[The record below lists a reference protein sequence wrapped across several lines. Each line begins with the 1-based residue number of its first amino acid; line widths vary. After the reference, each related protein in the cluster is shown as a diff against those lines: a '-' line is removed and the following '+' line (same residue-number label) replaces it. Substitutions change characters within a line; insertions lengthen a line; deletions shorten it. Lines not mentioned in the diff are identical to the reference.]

1 MIECVEE
8 KIYYKKNNRR
18 KKNKTFKIIVF
29 LSVILLSGFYYKKV
43 ITVNVANVCADKCS
57 VINSKSVN
65 GAILASLQDSV
76 IYDNLVKIEKNSSGE
91 IILISANSYE
101 INKLGR
107 KITDISQKSLEEN
120 LKEGINLPLLV
131 FTGLP
136 LLSGMGPEIIYD
148 TIMLSS
154 VNCDFISNFT
164 SVGINQTLHSVYA
177 EIKSEI
183 TIDFPLDNRKK
194 TYSTRVLLCEAV
206 LVGKVPEIYLSNGLF
221 NKI

>member
-8 KIYYKKNNRR
+8 KIYYKKNKRR
-18 KKNKTFKIIVF
+18 KKNKAIKITVF
-29 LSVILLSGFYYKKV
+29 LSIIFLLAVYYKNV
-43 ITVNVANVCADKCS
+43 ITVNVANVCIDKCS
-57 VINSKSVN
+57 VINSKSIN
-65 GAILASLQDSV
+65 GAILVSLQDSV

-107 KITDISQKSLEEN
+107 KITDISQKALEDN
-120 LKEGINLPLLV
+120 LKKGIELPLFV

-136 LLSGMGPEIIYD
+136 LLSGIGPEINYD
-148 TIMLSS
+148 TVTLSS
-154 VNCDFISNFT
+154 VNCDFVSNFT

-183 TIDFPLDNRKK
+183 IIDFPFDNRKK
-194 TYSTRVLLCEAV
+194 NYSTEILLCEAV
-206 LVGKVPEIYLSNGLF
+206 LVGKVPEVYLSNGLL
-221 NKI
+221 